1 MMHLS
6 KQDLDDLLQ
15 CAVAAARA
23 AGAFIQSSAASGIE
37 VQHKSGGSNIAAQ
50 VVTEVDLRADA
61 MITEALLPTCAR
73 YDLALLTEEGTDD
86 RARLEKDAFW
96 SVDPLDGTLAFIE
109 SKPGYSV
116 SIGLVARDGTPL
128 IGVVYNPVTD
138 ILYSAVQGQGAQR
151 QGSIWQP
158 STTAQEGRP
167 FTLVFDRGFDQ
178 RDYYARVSAALNELA
193 VRLGFAAVQTLEG
206 DGAAMNAIQVLE
218 NPPGCY
224 FKFPKPQQGGGSLW
238 DFAATAAIFNAC
250 GAGVCDFY
258 GQALEL
264 NRADSTFMNHRGVLY
279 ASDVA
284 LAGEIQ
290 GLLPIVG
297 DGDFLFD
304 GV

>member
-1 MMHLS
+1 MRLT
-6 KQDLDDLLQ
+6 KQELDDLLQ
-15 CAVAAARA
+15 CAMAAARE
-23 AGAFIQSSAASGIE
+23 AGAFIQASKASGIE

-61 MITEALLPTCAR
+61 LITEALLPTCAR

-86 RARLEKDAFW
+86 HARLEKDAFW

-109 SKPGYSV
+109 SRPGYAV

-138 ILYSAVQGQGAQR
+138 VLYSAVQGQGAQR
-151 QGSIWQP
+151 QGSTWRL
-158 STTAQEGRP
+158 STTPHEGRP

-178 RDYYARVSAALNELA
+178 RDYYARVLAALNELA
-193 VRLGFAAVQTLEG
+193 DRHGFSAVQTLEG
-206 DGAAMNAIQVLE
+206 DGAAMNALQVLE

-238 DFAATAAIFNAC
+238 DFAATAAIFDEC
-250 GAGVCDFY
+250 GAVAGDFY

-279 ASDVA
+279 ASGAA
-284 LAGEIQ
+284 LAVEIQ

-297 DGDFLFD
+297 DI
-304 GV
+304 

>member
-1 MMHLS
+1 MQLTT
-6 KQDLDDLLQ
+6 QDLDELLQ
-15 CAVAAARA
+15 CAVAAARQ
-23 AGAFIQSSAASGIE
+23 AGAFIQASKARGIA

-61 MITEALLPTCAR
+61 LITEALLPTCAQ
-73 YDLALLTEEGTDD
+73 YDLALLTEESTDD
-86 RARLEKDAFW
+86 RARLEKPAFW

-116 SIGLVARDGTPL
+116 SIGLVARDATPL

-151 QGSIWQP
+151 QGSTWRP
-158 STTAQEGRP
+158 ATTPREGRP

-178 RDYYARVSAALNELA
+178 RGYYAQVSAALNELA
-193 VRLGFAAVQTLEG
+193 VRHGFSAVQTLEG
-206 DGAAMNAIQVLE
+206 DGAAMNTIQVLE
-218 NPPGCY
+218 NSPGCY

-238 DFAATAAIFNAC
+238 DFAATAAIYNAC
-250 GAGVCDFY
+250 GAVACDFY

-279 ASDVA
+279 ASDA
-284 LAGEIQ
+284 TLAAEIQ
-290 GLLPIVG
+290 GLLPLVAEIHG
-297 DGDFLFD
+297 H
-304 GV
+304 